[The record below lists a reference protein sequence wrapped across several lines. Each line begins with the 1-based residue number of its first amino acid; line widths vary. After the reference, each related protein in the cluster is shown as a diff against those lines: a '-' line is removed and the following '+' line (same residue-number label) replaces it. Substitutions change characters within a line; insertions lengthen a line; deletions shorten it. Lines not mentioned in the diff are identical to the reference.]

1 MTHTPGPWE
10 IDENHV
16 HAKDIHRI
24 ALCDKAYYV
33 RAPGQPLVD
42 YGQTESNARL
52 IAAAPELLE
61 ALEGLEG
68 LYDEVIAICN
78 DGTLDGSFV
87 ETRRSIIATRRA
99 IAKAKGE

>member
-1 MTHTPGPWE
+1 MTHTKGPWE
-10 IDENHV
+10 VEKHERMFLIIGNDDCPRNEKMPVCELDRGLSEETDEEQE
-16 HAKDIHRI
+16 A
-24 ALCDKAYYV
+24 
-33 RAPGQPLVD
+33 
-42 YGQTESNARL
+42 NARL
-52 IAAAPELLE
+52 ISAAPELLE
-61 ALEGLEG
+61 ALEG